1 MADGA
6 TMATGRAGL
15 RDRRCSAID
24 NATNPVGAGNS
35 PPLASKSDEMPALPK
50 PTEMP
55 DLPSQ
60 MSALGLSDGARRL
73 VLPASYSKRKTASGF
88 GASQVR
94 PNLPSP

>member
-1 MADGA
+1 
-6 TMATGRAGL
+6 
-15 RDRRCSAID
+15 
-24 NATNPVGAGNS
+24 
-35 PPLASKSDEMPALPK
+35 MPALPK

-94 PNLPSP
+94 PNLPSPWEIAIAAVILALLLVWIW